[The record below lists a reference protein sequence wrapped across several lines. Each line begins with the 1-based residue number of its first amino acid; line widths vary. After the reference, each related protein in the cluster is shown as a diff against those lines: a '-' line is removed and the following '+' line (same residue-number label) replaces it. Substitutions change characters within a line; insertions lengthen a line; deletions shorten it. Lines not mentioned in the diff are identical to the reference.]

1 MSTKHVPG
9 TSLLLETTSTPET
22 GKVFREEPAG
32 FDFIPA
38 AGNECASPG
47 PRRLSWASSPLPCLS
62 QAGN

>member
-9 TSLLLETTSTPET
+9 ASLLLETTSTPET

-32 FDFIPA
+32 FDFILA
-38 AGNECASPG
+38 AGNERALPG
-47 PRRLSWASSPLPCLS
+47 PRHLSWTSLPLPCLS